1 MSAKQWSKAWKG
13 SLIALIV
20 SSAGIVSAEGVRHYR
35 VKPKQLCG
43 IPPADYQPPQ
53 PPPAVVPVVAV
64 SAVGHVLTPP
74 VNPLTGTAA
83 MNLQIPG
90 AVANPSPRIKVFQFV
105 PSALQIDHCSISRIA
120 FSLQDNGQ
128 WRLSL
133 QADQNPVVENSTAL
147 TTVLPSTTTSPD
159 FPSTGKPALATAP
172 IRGLP
177 AVRLKHTTFLKRNL
191 FVVQIRGLGDFA
203 EQISVPASPPQ
214 LGKPVL
220 VAMEPISFW
229 VQNGVP
235 YPLVSEGVVADASRF
250 FDMIDRVEL
259 EFSYR

>member
-1 MSAKQWSKAWKG
+1 
-13 SLIALIV
+13 
-20 SSAGIVSAEGVRHYR
+20 
-35 VKPKQLCG
+35 
-43 IPPADYQPPQ
+43 
-53 PPPAVVPVVAV
+53 
-64 SAVGHVLTPP
+64 
-74 VNPLTGTAA
+74 
-83 MNLQIPG
+83 
-90 AVANPSPRIKVFQFV
+90 RIKVFQFV